1 MTNEQ
6 RSIEIIKQI
15 VKILNHAVN
24 DLEIICKQIEI
35 QLQEFSK
42 INMEKPN

>member
-6 RSIEIIKQI
+6 RSISIIKQI
-15 VKILNHAVN
+15 LKILNHAVN

-35 QLQEFSK
+35 QIQELDK
-42 INMEKPN
+42 IGKVSQ